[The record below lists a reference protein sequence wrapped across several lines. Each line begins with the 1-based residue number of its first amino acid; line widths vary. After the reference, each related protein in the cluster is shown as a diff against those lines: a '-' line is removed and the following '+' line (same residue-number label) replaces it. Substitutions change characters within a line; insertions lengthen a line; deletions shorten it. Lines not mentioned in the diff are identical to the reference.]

1 MIQTL
6 KKISIIGYGEIGQ
19 AIKKL
24 YPYPVKTKDLNEDID
39 LTGTEIMHI
48 CIPYGDFFISSVCN
62 YIDQYSP
69 ETTIIHSTIPPL
81 TTQTVIQKTKARVF
95 HSPVVGIHPYLL
107 EGLLTSTKYIGAD
120 TPCDDI
126 VDHFK
131 SLGVSTKV
139 VSSKTSEL
147 AKLLSTSYYGLCI
160 AWHGEMKKMCDK
172 LDVNFEEAV
181 TNWNNNYNTTYKK
194 LRKPNVIRPT
204 LYPPKKIGGHCV
216 IPNAEILNNLFE
228 SPALDLILKY
238 K

>member
-1 MIQTL
+1 L

-24 YPYPVKTKDLNEDID
+24 YPYPVKTKDLKDDID
-39 LTGTEIMHI
+39 LTGTELMHI
-48 CIPYGDFFISSVCN
+48 CIPYGDVFVSNVCD
-62 YIDQYSP
+62 YIGQYTP
-69 ETTIIHSTIPPL
+69 KTTIIHSTVPPL

-194 LRKPNVIRPT
+194 LCKPNVIRPT

>member
-1 MIQTL
+1 
-6 KKISIIGYGEIGQ
+6 
-19 AIKKL
+19 
-24 YPYPVKTKDLNEDID
+24 
-39 LTGTEIMHI
+39 MHI
-48 CIPYGDFFISSVCN
+48 CIPYGDVFVSNVCD
-62 YIDQYSP
+62 YIGQYTP
-69 ETTIIHSTIPPL
+69 KTTIIHSTVPPL

-160 AWHGEMKKMCDK
+160 AWHGEWRR
-172 LDVNFEEAV
+172 EEGKRGQEAPV
-181 TNWNNNYNTTYKK
+181 GLGRGAALADTAGTGGQIGTY
-194 LRKPNVIRPT
+194 R
-204 LYPPKKIGGHCV
+204 GM
-216 IPNAEILNNLFE
+216 A
-228 SPALDLILKY
+228 
-238 K
+238 